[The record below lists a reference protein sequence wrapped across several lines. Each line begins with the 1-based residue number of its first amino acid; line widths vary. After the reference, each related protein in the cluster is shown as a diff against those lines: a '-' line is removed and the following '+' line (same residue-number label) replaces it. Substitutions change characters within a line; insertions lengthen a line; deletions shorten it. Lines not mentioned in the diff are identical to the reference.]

1 MIAEREVSQP
11 DDVELLDAYSQAV
24 VHAVERVG
32 PAVVKIDAERGG
44 GSGVVF
50 TPDGLVLTNSHVVHR
65 APRLAITLADGRSF
79 RADVVG
85 SDPDTDLAVVRATV
99 AAGASLPWASLGDS
113 RAVRV

>member
-1 MIAEREVSQP
+1 MVPQSLP
-11 DDVELLDAYSQAV
+11 NDSELLDAYSLAV
-24 VHAVERVG
+24 IRAVEAVG

-65 APRLAITLADGRSF
+65 APRLTMTLPDGRSF

-85 SDPDTDLAVVRATV
+85 SDPDTDLAVIRA
-99 AAGASLPWASLGDS
+99 AFPAGGSIPWASFGDS
-113 RAVRV
+113 RAIRVG